1 MTQRFFASTLGNF
14 RMVGRQQNIISEAPS
29 VAHMWAKALGPMS
42 SLEAYIR
49 GLRPDKEDILTA
61 KYKKKP

>member
-1 MTQRFFASTLGNF
+1 
-14 RMVGRQQNIISEAPS
+14 MVGRQQNTISEAPS
-29 VAHMWAKALGPMS
+29 VAHKWAKALGPMS
-42 SLEAYIR
+42 SSEAYIR

>member
-1 MTQRFFASTLGNF
+1 
-14 RMVGRQQNIISEAPS
+14 MVGRQQNTISEAPS

-49 GLRPDKEDILTA
+49 GLRPDKEDISTA